1 MLMSV
6 WSKGRIRVRLE
17 TLLSIF
23 VGACNYNK
31 LDLKQGLV
39 LKTKCFEGLHIYRY
53 VSFIFFDI
61 TCITNSSI
69 IYLFVL
75 LFHNFCFCFFFV
87 LFYCFCMFICLFGWV
102 FFVGILEIYKF
113 PYLDTY
119 LLKFDNSSCTNKLPE

>member
-61 TCITNSSI
+61 TCITKSSI

-75 LFHNFCFCFFFV
+75 LFHNFRFCFFRPFLMLLYV
-87 LFYCFCMFICLFGWV
+87 YLFNWMGI
-102 FFVGILEIYKF
+102 FVGILEIYKF

-119 LLKFDNSSCTNKLPE
+119 LLKFDNLSCTNKLPE